1 MSEFSFK
8 SQFASCVANKQQ
20 RGRGSGR
27 GPFPRRLLVSFALKR
42 EPLQG
47 VLEVVRQGPDLLLGT
62 RSARRSAEKSVS
74 RKTLT
79 WRTKTKAKVLRSQR
93 KERVTKFL
101 RSADSRRKTVHGG
114 RIISFQRYNNL
125 CFYKS
130 GRYVNNSAELSL
142 QALCRRRAK
151 LHRFPVYSIY
161 VPAMRIA
168 PTLVLPQ

>member
-1 MSEFSFK
+1 MSDFSFK
-8 SQFASCVANKQQ
+8 SRFVSCAANKPQ

-27 GPFPRRLLVSFALKR
+27 GPFPRRLFVSFALKR

-62 RSARRSAEKSVS
+62 RSARRRVSKSVS
-74 RKTLT
+74 RKTST
-79 WRTKTKAKVLRSQR
+79 PRTKTKALRSPR
-93 KERVTKFL
+93 KERPTKSL

-114 RIISFQRYNNL
+114 RIISFQRYNGL
-125 CFYKS
+125 CFYKR